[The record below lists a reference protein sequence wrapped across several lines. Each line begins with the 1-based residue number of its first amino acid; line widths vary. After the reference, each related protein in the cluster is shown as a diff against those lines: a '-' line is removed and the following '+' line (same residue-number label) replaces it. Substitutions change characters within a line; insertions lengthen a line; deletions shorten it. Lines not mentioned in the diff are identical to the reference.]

1 MEADTEFRRRHFG
14 LDVRDG
20 FQRVSVIAS
29 MIDMVEFAYGVRRRR
44 RALVGSLARGHQ
56 YPPLLCQSDHQGLG
70 VLATMESMPKP
81 Q

>member
-1 MEADTEFRRRHFG
+1 MDTEFRRRHFG

-56 YPPLLCQSDHQGLG
+56 YPPFDANPIIGCSGC
-70 VLATMESMPKP
+70 SPP
-81 Q
+81 